1 MSRIEKVKSLLAI
14 VFSLLVTLFYSSITF
29 GQADDDSANKKEVTI
44 GVLAVRGEENSRQM
58 WELTAKYLESKLAGY
73 RFTLK
78 PLTLSQMNAAVQNEQ
93 LDFVLT
99 NTGNY
104 VYLEALYGITR
115 VATLKNMRQGQAYT
129 SFGGVIFVRADRDDI
144 EDLDDLKGKSF
155 AAVSKQAFGGF
166 QMAWRELKQRDID
179 PFTDFASIEFL
190 GFPQDNI
197 VKSVRDQK
205 VDAGTVRTDTL
216 KRMSLN
222 GDIELDE
229 FKILN
234 PQVEPDFPFL
244 RSTRLYPEWP
254 FSRTKKTDDNFA
266 SQVVIALLSLTRDHP
281 ASIAGLN
288 AGWTVPLNYQ
298 DVHEMFKELKV
309 EPYAKQEKV
318 TLMQIINQYRYW
330 LILIAFAIMFTIY
343 HYIRVERLVVLRTA
357 ELSTSNDALE
367 IAIAESKQN
376 EQELTEHR
384 GHLTELVE
392 EQTAELISANNELK
406 NNIELLNETQ
416 SQLVQSEKMAS
427 LGGLVAGFSHEIN
440 TPLGIGVTSASNI
453 EEEIGRL
460 QNAFETGE
468 MKRSDLEKFIAH
480 ANQASTIL
488 LQNLNRA
495 ADLIRSF
502 KQVAIDQ
509 SNEDWRTIN
518 LHDYIDEIILSLK
531 PKWKYTSTKIV
542 NDCASDLEIYTHPG
556 AIYQILSNLI
566 VNALIY
572 AFDDNHQG
580 IISIHVAENEGEILL
595 DFKDQGKGIA
605 KDNLKQIFDPFFT
618 TRRGTGGSG
627 LGLHIVFNLV
637 NSTLKGTIICESNV
651 GEGTTFRIKFP
662 IQKEK

>member
-29 GQADDDSANKKEVTI
+29 GQADDDSANKKEITI

-637 NSTLKGTIICESNV
+637 NSTLKGTIICESNI